1 MVPAYAPGSVERDL
15 QSDAVRVHL
24 QRCAVTSS
32 GERAIAEGKRKRV
45 SILTGRKRPYCSV
58 LTAGEYVALSVTTH
72 LDHAQLLWAQPFH
85 GPRGSQNY
93 VSIQFLKKSHTC
105 LVHQTPYVMTDG
117 AAVAKEAGNIA
128 FKSGTIVSTTTK
140 CAL

>member
-1 MVPAYAPGSVERDL
+1 M
-15 QSDAVRVHL
+15 
-24 QRCAVTSS
+24 
-32 GERAIAEGKRKRV
+32 

-85 GPRGSQNY
+85 GPRGSQTTR
-93 VSIQFLKKSHTC
+93 VDEDTIFEKITL